1 MVSSLKERERAE
13 SERSAQEAAQTASA
27 NLATE
32 PEQVA
37 RYYNPPADTIH
48 PLEYA
53 FHILGDVRGKTILE
67 YGCGDGVNTVPL
79 VKRGAHVIALD
90 LSPELIAVAKQRLLA
105 HGITTGVDFVVGSA
119 HSLPLLKGSVD
130 VVFGI
135 AILHHL
141 DLAVASNEV
150 WRVLKMHGVVIFQE
164 PVRNSRIMRFVRK
177 LIPYRSPDVSPFE
190 RPLTDRELKNF
201 AAEYSSYRSRSFC
214 LPTTGLL
221 NLILSPFYKNCTEK
235 LLQYDAAI
243 VKRFPALGYFS
254 AVKVIQIIK

>member
-1 MVSSLKERERAE
+1 MISSLKERERAE
-13 SERSAQEAAQTASA
+13 TKRSALEAAQTAPAILVSD
-27 NLATE
+27 

-53 FHILGDVRGKTILE
+53 FHILGDVKGKIILE

-79 VKRGAHVIALD
+79 AKRGAHVIALD

-119 HSLPLLKGSVD
+119 HRLPLLEGSVD
-130 VVFGI
+130 AVFGI

-141 DLAVASNEV
+141 DLALASNEV
-150 WRVLKMHGVVIFQE
+150 WRVLKMHGVAIFQE
-164 PVRNSRIMRFVRK
+164 PVRNSRIMRLVRK
-177 LIPYRSPDVSPFE
+177 LIPYSSPDVSPFE

-201 AAEYSSYRSRSFC
+201 AAEIFI
-214 LPTTGLL
+214 LPIAALL
-221 NLILSPFYKNCTEK
+221 FTNDRTVESHPFTF
-235 LLQYDAAI
+235 LPQLH
-243 VKRFPALGYFS
+243 
-254 AVKVIQIIK
+254 

>member
-1 MVSSLKERERAE
+1 MTSSIKEWERAE
-13 SERSAQEAAQTASA
+13 RERSAQEAAQSPSTNPLS
-27 NLATE
+27 E
-32 PEQVA
+32 PGDVD
-37 RYYNPPADTIH
+37 RYYNPPVDTIH

-79 VKRGAHVIALD
+79 AKRGANVIALD

-119 HSLPLLKGSVD
+119 HNLPLHEGSVD

-141 DLAVASNEV
+141 DLTLASNEI
-150 WRVLKMHGVVIFQE
+150 WRVLKPNGAAIFQE
-164 PVRNSRIMRFVRK
+164 PVRNSPVMRFARK

-190 RPLTDRELKNF
+190 RPLTDRELQDF
-201 AAEYSSYRSRSFC
+201 AAEYSSYRSRPFG
-214 LPTTGLL
+214 LPTTSLL
-221 NLILSPFYKNCTEK
+221 YLILSRLHSNGIER
-235 LLQYDAAI
+235 LLQHDAAML
-243 VKRFPALGYFS
+243 KRFPSLHYYS
-254 AVKVIQIIK
+254 SVRVIEIIK